1 MNIPTPRTN
10 AAASESIVKVHETSL
25 QLERELTAA
34 LAEIDRLDVSG
45 IHSCHANCQKSMCVM
60 RRELTAVT
68 EQRDELA
75 ESLEFQF
82 KLNRECIDQIT
93 TRTKERDEAREQ
105 RDRLAV
111 ALRECRDD
119 SIELLG
125 ERNSWQRESRG
136 DYQERYQSTRDNVT
150 RADAALQSLNQ
161 PTKL

>member
-1 MNIPTPRTN
+1 MNLCNDPDHGAIN
-10 AAASESIVKVHETSL
+10 AERAESKGLRKAWVDLDDKRQI
-25 QLERELTAA
+25 LE
-34 LAEIDRLDVSG
+34 
-45 IHSCHANCQKSMCVM
+45 
-60 RRELTAVT
+60 RELTAVT

>member
-1 MNIPTPRTN
+1 
-10 AAASESIVKVHETSL
+10 
-25 QLERELTAA
+25 
-34 LAEIDRLDVSG
+34 
-45 IHSCHANCQKSMCVM
+45 M

-75 ESLEFQF
+75 ESLDFQF